1 MKTWEKLTSED
12 AGTIA
17 KGLDAFIPQVL
28 SRHKKKYARTAERY
42 YRGEHDI
49 LDAVAVTVDEYGEPM
64 DTATRNFLIPH
75 PFLQELVDQKTQY
88 LLANGLHI
96 EVAPDKDLQWL
107 EDELLTYYDS
117 DFKLH
122 LNELTE
128 GASIK
133 GVEYAYVR
141 TNSQGELKF
150 ETSSYLNT
158 DTVFNELAEEV
169 AVIRYYDRTISDG
182 DKDITV
188 EYAEVWTPDKVA
200 YFIKSPKDKGYTLDT
215 TIANNPRAHIEAH
228 HIKQDGL
235 ILERSYGRIPFYRL
249 TNNRLEASDLKP
261 IKPLIDDY
269 DRIAST
275 MSSVIENFDR
285 PLWFV
290 YGAND
295 EDLRKFKKRVKDG
308 GVVGLRGGGDSKI
321 DMHHF
326 TVDVNAR
333 KEKLQLNK
341 ENIYKFGMGF
351 DSSQTGDGN
360 ITNVVIRSRYTALD
374 LKCNKLEPRLLAY
387 LKWTLEIIREDIK
400 RKSGRVF
407 DLNDVTFSFKRN
419 VLFNETDSKRQENI
433 EANTKATQIQTVLMA
448 QGVLDDET
456 IIRMMC
462 DTFDLDFSEVM
473 ALVDENEF
481 EEGVELSNEIEQVS
495 KGIAKFET
503 PTFEGDGDDT

>member
-1 MKTWEKLTSED
+1 MKTWEKLTSSNILTV
-12 AGTIA
+12 G
-17 KGLDAFIPQVL
+17 KGLDVFIPQAL
-28 SRHKKKYARTAERY
+28 SRYKKKYARIAEEY
-42 YRGEHDI
+42 YRGNHDI
-49 LDAVAVTVDEYGEPM
+49 LNAFTVTIDEYGRPM

-88 LLANGLHI
+88 LLANGLTI
-96 EVAPDKDLQWL
+96 EVAQDKDLQWL
-107 EDELLTYYDS
+107 EDELNKYYDS
-117 DFKLH
+117 DFQLH
-122 LNELTE
+122 LNELME

-141 TNSQGELKF
+141 TNGQGELKF

-158 DTVFNELAEEV
+158 DTIFNELAEEV

-188 EYAEVWTPDKVA
+188 EYAEVWTPDSVA
-200 YFIKSPKDKGYTLDT
+200 YYIKRPKDKGYTLDT
-215 TIANNPRAHIEAH
+215 TMDNNPRAHIVAQ
-228 HIKQDGL
+228 HIEQDGL

-249 TNNRLEASDLKP
+249 TNNRLEVSDLQP
-261 IKPLIDDY
+261 IKALIDDY

-295 EDLRKFKKRVKDG
+295 EDLRKFKDRVVNG

-341 ENIYKFGMGF
+341 EAIYKFGMGF

-360 ITNVVIRSRYTALD
+360 VTNVVIRSRYAALD
-374 LKCNKLEPRLLAY
+374 LKCNKIEPRLLAY
-387 LKWTLEIIREDIK
+387 LKWTLEIIQEDIR
-400 RKSGRVF
+400 RKTGRTF
-407 DLNDVTFSFKRN
+407 DLEDVSFSFKRN
-419 VLFNETDSKRQENI
+419 VIFNETDSKRQDNI
-433 EANTKATQIQTVLMA
+433 EANTKATTVQTILMA
-448 QGVLDDET
+448 QSVLDDES
-456 IIRMMC
+456 IIKMLC
-462 DTFDLDFSEVM
+462 GTFELDYNEVI
-473 ALVDENEF
+473 ALIDENDF
-481 EEGVELSNEIEQVS
+481 EGGVELNGVERVS
-495 KGIAKFET
+495 TGIASFKA
-503 PTFEGDGDDT
+503 PTIEDDGDDA